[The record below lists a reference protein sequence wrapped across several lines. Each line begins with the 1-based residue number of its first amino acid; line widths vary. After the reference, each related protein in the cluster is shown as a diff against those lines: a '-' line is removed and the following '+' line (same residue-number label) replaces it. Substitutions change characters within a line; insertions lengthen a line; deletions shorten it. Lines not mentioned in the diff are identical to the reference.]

1 MSGKPNST
9 DLDKWMDKRVRVKFQ
24 GGREG
29 APAEARAPGWNCVA
43 QFLLFLLTVVG
54 TLKGYDQLINIVLD
68 DTVEY
73 LRVSDDEAPG
83 ATGETRSL
91 GLLVCRGPQITVLCP
106 DAEFKEIANPFVD
119 DAAAGEEAA

>member
-1 MSGKPNST
+1 MSGKPNPV
-9 DLDKWMDKRVRVKFQ
+9 DLDKWMEKRVHVKFQ

-29 APAEARAPGWNCVA
+29 EERERCSSSESVA
-43 QFLLFLLTVVG
+43 ASSRRPPSAVVG
-54 TLKGYDQLINIVLD
+54 TLKGYDQLVNIVLD
-68 DTVEY
+68 DTVEF
-73 LRVSDDEAPG
+73 LRASEDDAPG

-119 DAAAGEEAA
+119 DAGAAEAAE

>member
-29 APAEARAPGWNCVA
+29 APGGSAPGWNCMSNFV
-43 QFLLFLLTVVG
+43 FLLTVVG